1 MEQAKINNAA
11 ETYSTHNKSPV
22 GSHLHIH
29 KCDAFKAGAKW
40 QKDEDEEIL
49 KALSTV
55 YNEYMQSTK
64 KDGKK
69 PNMVTVT
76 LNFQTM
82 QHVATILNK
91 HL

>member
-1 MEQAKINNAA
+1 MA
-11 ETYSTHNKSPV
+11 
-22 GSHLHIH
+22 
-29 KCDAFKAGAKW
+29 CAKW

-82 QHVATILNK
+82 QHVAAILNK